1 MKLFLAVLALVIAVI
16 VAPLFFLPADH
27 DSSAKPAEGPP
38 WQVEVL
44 PDGSSKVFGLTIGT
58 STLAD
63 ARSRLGVDMQLAIV
77 AAPGEAGSLEIFYA
91 SVNVGFVTGK
101 LILTGDVAP
110 ATVAAMRER
119 AVKTEYMEGVTRKS
133 TLRVED
139 QEVALRAPIRA
150 VGFIPSIDL
159 DEDLV
164 RQRFGPPA
172 ERIRSGEHVEHLLYP
187 DRGLDLILDTQGKE
201 FLQYVAPRDFAH
213 LREPLAAAR
222 AATPPEE
229 TPGRP

>member
-1 MKLFLAVLALVIAVI
+1 MKRFLAVLALVIAVI
-16 VAPLFFLPADH
+16 VTPLFFL
-27 DSSAKPAEGPP
+27 DSGPGPSARSTGGPP
-38 WQVEVL
+38 WQIGVL
-44 PDGSSKVFGLTIGT
+44 PDGTSKVFGLTIGA

-63 ARSRLGVDMQLAIV
+63 ARSRLGSDMQLAIV
-77 AAPGEAGSLEIFYA
+77 AAPGEAGSLEVFYT
-91 SVNVGFVTGK
+91 SVNLGSVTGK

-133 TLRVED
+133 TLRPED

-187 DRGLDLILDTQGKE
+187 DKGLDLVLDARGKE
-201 FLQYVAPRDFAH
+201 FLQYVAPRAFAH
-213 LREPLAAAR
+213 LREPLVAAR
-222 AATPPEE
+222 AATPPEQ

>member
-1 MKLFLAVLALVIAVI
+1 MKLFLALLALVIAVI
-16 VAPLFFLPADH
+16 VTPLFFL
-27 DSSAKPAEGPP
+27 DSGHEPSAKSAEGPP
-38 WQVEVL
+38 WQIEVL

-77 AAPGEAGSLEIFYA
+77 AAPGEAGSLEMFYP
-91 SVNVGFVTGK
+91 NVRLGFVSGK

-119 AVKTEYMEGVTRKS
+119 AVKTEHMEGVTRKS
-133 TLRVED
+133 TLRAED

-172 ERIRSGEHVEHLLYP
+172 ERIRSSEHLEHLLYP
-187 DRGLDLILDTQGKE
+187 DKGLDLILDTQGKE

-213 LREPLAAAR
+213 LREPLTAPDKSAPR
-222 AATPPEE
+222 PP
-229 TPGRP
+229 GG